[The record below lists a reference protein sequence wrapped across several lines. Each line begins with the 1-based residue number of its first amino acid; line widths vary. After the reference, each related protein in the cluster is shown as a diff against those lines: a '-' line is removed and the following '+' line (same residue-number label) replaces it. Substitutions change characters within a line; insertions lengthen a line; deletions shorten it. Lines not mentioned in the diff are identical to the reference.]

1 MRDKQYFLV
10 SAFVF
15 AIITFLSTAPH
26 VQGMAVLDRVVAV
39 VNDDVITWSELYRTM
54 EMDASPQLKAMGAA
68 DRSRIFK
75 ENEAMFLENLINL
88 KLQVQEARR
97 MGIRVAEEEVTE
109 SIGMI
114 KKKYSMTE
122 EKFRESLAREG
133 YTIDEY
139 KRRLYEQILVSKLVS
154 QQIRSKIV
162 LTDKEISAYLAENP
176 KLLESSESYRLRQ
189 IFFRK
194 PTNENERPAVEA
206 RASELVAK
214 IREGADFGEI
224 AKQFSEDPSAAS
236 GGELGIV
243 SRDMLAKDFASAI
256 APLKQGEV
264 SAPFWSDAGLH
275 ILKVEEKIEPKKRS
289 DAEEEA
295 KEKLFNRIF
304 QERYNAWIKSLRET
318 AFIEIRE

>member
-1 MRDKQYFLV
+1 MRDKKYLLV
-10 SAFVF
+10 AAFVL
-15 AIITFLSTAPH
+15 ALTTCLSVVPD

-39 VNDDVITWSELYRTM
+39 VNDDVITWSELYRAM

-75 ENEAMFLENLINL
+75 ENETAFLENLINL

-97 MGIRVAEEEVTE
+97 VGIRVAEEEVNE

-114 KKKYSMTE
+114 KNKYSMTE

-139 KRRLYEQILVSKLVS
+139 KRRMYEQILVSKLVS

-162 LTDKEISAYLAENP
+162 LTDKEIAAYLAENP

-194 PTNENERPAVEA
+194 PKTADERPAAEA

-214 IREGADFGEI
+214 IREGADFGEL

-236 GGELGIV
+236 GGELGVI
-243 SRDMLAKDFASAI
+243 SRNMLAKDFVAAL

-264 SAPFWSDAGLH
+264 SAPFWSESGLH
-275 ILKVEEKIEPKKRS
+275 ILKLEEKIEAKKRS
-289 DAEEEA
+289 DLEEEA
-295 KEKLFNRIF
+295 KGKLLNKTF
-304 QERYNAWIKSLRET
+304 QERYNAWIKSLRES